1 MKPRKNSDYILKT
14 VKNCCCDLRL
24 SPMIKA
30 QSSYLGVQMFDIQN
44 YGSFLGAI
52 LLFQA
57 VPGAGTI
64 AILDATAREGRTM
77 GMAAVA
83 GTIVGDFI
91 FMVAAAAGLA
101 AVLQA
106 SPFLFGGL
114 QWFGSAYLLW
124 MGVKLI
130 RTNSEDGLAIQERAT
145 SAWTYFRRALSV
157 SLTNPKVILFFV
169 AFFPL
174 FMRPGASM
182 MTLTVMMAH
191 VSILSLVYQG
201 LLVLVGNEVAAR
213 LKTLP
218 SARSVAIRVAGV
230 ALILLSVK
238 LAMGIF

>member
-1 MKPRKNSDYILKT
+1 MINDQSFQVKT
-14 VKNCCCDLRL
+14 
-24 SPMIKA
+24 
-30 QSSYLGVQMFDIQN
+30 QMFDIQN

-64 AILDATAREGRTM
+64 AILDATAREGRKT

-91 FMVAAAAGLA
+91 YMVAAATGLA

-106 SPFLFGGL
+106 SPFLFRGL
-114 QWFGSAYLLW
+114 QWFGSAYLFW

-130 RTNSEDGLAIQERAT
+130 RTKSEDGLTAEESTT
-145 SAWTYFRRALSV
+145 SAWTYFRRASFV

-169 AFFPL
+169 AFFPI
-174 FMRPGASM
+174 FMRPSASM
-182 MTLTVMMAH
+182 MTLAVMMAH
-191 VSILSLVYQG
+191 VSVLSLVYQG
-201 LLVLVGNEVAAR
+201 LLVMVGNEVADR

-218 SARSVAIRVAGV
+218 SSRAVATRVAGV
-230 ALILLSVK
+230 ALILLSIK
-238 LAMGIF
+238 LGTGIS